1 MHSTAKKNKKIILGA
16 PVLPFVAAAGIALS
30 VCIKVP
36 ELSL

>member
-1 MHSTAKKNKKIILGA
+1 MHLTAKKNKKIILGA
-16 PVLPFVAAAGIALS
+16 PVLPFVAAGIALS